1 MLISDC
7 VKNAADAMAC
17 WLSRVDGEDAA
28 TNRPAFK
35 LTYEEAAAILSCIR
49 DAEANCDD
57 ALAEKIAKMKLQ
69 IQWLAKVIEDNQIAD
84 GAFTAEEWIAR
95 AEKVAEQEL
104 Q

>member
-1 MLISDC
+1 MLISEC
-7 VKNAADAMAC
+7 VRNAADAMAC
-17 WLSRVDGEDAA
+17 WLSRVDEEDAGG
-28 TNRPAFK
+28 RPAFK
-35 LTYEEAAAILSCIR
+35 LTYEETAAVLSCIR

-57 ALAEKIAKMKLQ
+57 ALTELAARLKIQ

-95 AEKVAEQEL
+95 AEKFAEQER